1 MVHAQAEMTE
11 ILDCVDT
18 STAAPLISDA
28 GTDAVQISPIDGSI
42 AGSLLNLN
50 HSLCLAEY
58 GSANLQAQRLAP
70 NGLDQFAKRVID
82 FVLAAVIL
90 VLLLP
95 LLVTLSVLVF
105 VTSPGPV
112 FFRHQRVGRHGK
124 EFFMWKFRTMC
135 LFPDQAL
142 NLYFER
148 CLEARVEW
156 LQSQKLAND
165 PRVTR
170 LGRILRRFS
179 LDELPQLWNVVK
191 GDMSL
196 IGPRPIV
203 KGEVPRYGGAIS
215 AYYAVRPGL
224 TGLWQ
229 VSGRSNTT
237 YGERIK
243 LDQQYVEQWSPA
255 LDASILLKTFHVL
268 ITAEGA
274 Y

>member
-1 MVHAQAEMTE
+1 M
-11 ILDCVDT
+11 
-18 STAAPLISDA
+18 
-28 GTDAVQISPIDGSI
+28 
-42 AGSLLNLN
+42 
-50 HSLCLAEY
+50 
-58 GSANLQAQRLAP
+58 
-70 NGLDQFAKRVID
+70 D
-82 FVLAAVIL
+82 FVLASVIL
-90 VLLLP
+90 ILLLP
-95 LLVTLSVLVF
+95 LLVILSALVF

-142 NLYFER
+142 NLY
-148 CLEARVEW
+148 LEKCPEAKAEW
-156 LQSQKLAND
+156 LRSQKLAND

-196 IGPRPIV
+196 IGPRPII
-203 KGEVPRYGGAIS
+203 KGEVPKYGGAIS

-237 YGERIK
+237 YGERIR